1 MSANLQVSS
10 KQDIKGLVAA
20 CANNQGEDAFS
31 HSMTPSHWAT
41 LAPFLQYFTLGQGQI
56 LISQGALDRTLYF
69 VEVGSLSVHF
79 QDADDRVRL
88 AIVGAGAA
96 LGEGGFFSHLPRNA
110 TVQAATDCK
119 LWSLTPLR
127 FAELSNRQPAC
138 ALALTLALG
147 ALVSKRMLSSRKR
160 IAVT

>member
-1 MSANLQVSS
+1 MSANLQVSA
-10 KQDIKGLVAA
+10 KQDVKGLIAA
-20 CANNQGEDAFS
+20 CMNNQGEDAFCQ
-31 HSMTPSHWAT
+31 SMTPAHWAT
-41 LAPFLQYFTLGQGQI
+41 LAPFLQYFTLAQGQV

-69 VEVGSLSVHF
+69 VESGSLSVHF

-127 FAELSNRQPAC
+127 FGELSSRQPAC
-138 ALALTLALG
+138 ALALAMALG
-147 ALVSKRMLSSRKR
+147 ALVSKRMLSRRKR

>member
-1 MSANLQVSS
+1 MSANLQVSG

-20 CANNQGEDAFS
+20 CSSNQGEDAFS
-31 HSMTPSHWAT
+31 QSMTPAHWAT
-41 LAPFLQYFTLGQGQI
+41 LSPFLQYFTLGQGQI

-69 VEVGSLSVHF
+69 VESGSLSVHF

-138 ALALTLALG
+138 ALALAMALG
-147 ALVSKRMLSSRKR
+147 ALVSKRMLSRRKR
-160 IAVT
+160 VAVT

>member
-10 KQDIKGLVAA
+10 KQDIKGLVTA
-20 CANNQGEDAFS
+20 CSNNQGEDAFS
-31 HSMTPSHWAT
+31 QSMTPSHWAT

-69 VEVGSLSVHF
+69 VEAGSLSVHF

-96 LGEGGFFSHLPRNA
+96 LGEGGFFTHLPRNA